1 MKSSVTRYSADGLF
15 LQTINRRL
23 DMVFTGIK
31 KIIFTV
37 IVFYIIFF
45 SVLITLDIIYW
56 LNY

>member
-1 MKSSVTRYSADGLF
+1 MAF
-15 LQTINRRL
+15 P
-23 DMVFTGIK
+23 GIK
-31 KIIFTV
+31 RILFAV